1 MTTRTLTRFAKR
13 DDGQA
18 LVEFALITPFL
29 LLFLLGIIEFGRAW
43 NEHQVLTDATREG
56 ARQAAMYDANSGV
69 TQDSIEH
76 VIKRVLFSNNMEPDS
91 AKIDPPQGWFDDSG
105 TPLTVTVRYP
115 YRFIFFGELASWALN
130 TRKVMLNSSFTMR
143 NE

>member
-1 MTTRTLTRFAKR
+1 MTTRTLTRFAKK

-29 LLFLLGIIEFGRAW
+29 LLFLVAIIEFGRAW

-56 ARQAAMYDANSGV
+56 ARQAAMYDDAGLV
-69 TQDSIEH
+69 TQDSVEH

-91 AKIDPPQGWFDDSG
+91 AVITLTNWDGDSN
-105 TPLTVTVRYP
+105 TPLTVKVQYP

-143 NE
+143 ND

>member
-1 MTTRTLTRFAKR
+1 MMTRTLTRFAKR
-13 DDGQA
+13 EDGQA

-29 LLFLLGIIEFGRAW
+29 LLFLVAIIEFGRAW

-56 ARQAAMYDANSGV
+56 ARQAAVFDDAGGM

-91 AKIDPPQGWFDDSG
+91 AVITLTNWNGGGG
-105 TPLTVTVRYP
+105 TPVTVKVQYP

>member
-29 LLFLLGIIEFGRAW
+29 LLFLIGIVEFGRAW
-43 NEHQVLTDATREG
+43 NEHEVLTDATREG
-56 ARQAAMYDANSGV
+56 ARQAAVWDPSI
-69 TQDSIEH
+69 TEDSIKT
-76 VIKRVLFSNNMEPDS
+76 VVANVLAASNITADS
-91 AKIDPPQGWFDDSG
+91 IVLDNWDGGTG
-105 TPLTVTVRYP
+105 TPLTVHVVVP
-115 YRFIFFGELASWALN
+115 YRFVFFGAIAQWATGESDILLKS
-130 TRKVMLNSSFTMR
+130 TFIMR

>member
-18 LVEFALITPFL
+18 LIEFALITPFL
-29 LLFLLGIIEFGRAW
+29 LLFLVAIIEFGRAW

-56 ARQAAMYDANSGV
+56 ARQAAVYDDAGV
-69 TQDSIEH
+69 MTQDSIEH
-76 VIKRVLFSNNMEPDS
+76 AIKRVLFSNNMEPDS
-91 AKIDPPQGWFDDSG
+91 AVITLTNWNGGSG
-105 TPLTVTVRYP
+105 TPLTVKVEYP

>member
-18 LVEFALITPFL
+18 LIEFALITPFL
-29 LLFLLGIIEFGRAW
+29 LLFLVAIIEFGRAW
-43 NEHQVLTDATREG
+43 NEHQVLTDAVREG
-56 ARQAAMYDANSGV
+56 ARQAAIYDDAGVV

-91 AKIDPPQGWFDDSG
+91 ANITLTNWNGGSG
-105 TPLTVTVRYP
+105 TPLTVSVQYP

>member
-1 MTTRTLTRFAKR
+1 MTTRTLTRFATK

-56 ARQAAMYDANSGV
+56 ARQAAVYDDAGV
-69 TQDSIEH
+69 MTQDSIEH
-76 VIKRVLFSNNMEPDS
+76 AIKRVLFSNNMEPDS
-91 AKIDPPQGWFDDSG
+91 ADITLTNWNGGSG
-105 TPLTVTVRYP
+105 TPLTVTVQYP

>member
-1 MTTRTLTRFAKR
+1 MTTRTLTRFAKK

-29 LLFLLGIIEFGRAW
+29 LLFLVAIIEFGRAW

-56 ARQAAMYDANSGV
+56 ARQAAMYDDAGLV
-69 TQDSIEH
+69 TQDSVEH

-91 AKIDPPQGWFDDSG
+91 AVITLTNWDGDSN
-105 TPLTVTVRYP
+105 TPLTVKVQYP

>member
-56 ARQAAMYDANSGV
+56 ARQAAVFDDAKV
-69 TQDSIEH
+69 MTQDSIEH

-91 AKIDPPQGWFDDSG
+91 AVITLTNWDGGGG
-105 TPLTVTVRYP
+105 TPLTVKVQYP
-115 YRFIFFGELASWALN
+115 YRFIFFGELAAWATN

>member
-1 MTTRTLTRFAKR
+1 MTTRTLTRFATK

-56 ARQAAMYDANSGV
+56 ARQAAVFDSDGGV

-91 AKIDPPQGWFDDSG
+91 ADITLTNWNGGSG
-105 TPLTVTVRYP
+105 TPLTVTVQYP

>member
-56 ARQAAMYDANSGV
+56 ARQAAVYDDAGV
-69 TQDSIEH
+69 MTQDSIEH

-91 AKIDPPQGWFDDSG
+91 AVITLTNWDGGGG
-105 TPLTVTVRYP
+105 TALTVKVQYP
-115 YRFIFFGELASWALN
+115 YRFIFFGELAAWAMN
-130 TRKVMLNSSFTMR
+130 TRKVMLNSTFTMR

>member
-29 LLFLLGIIEFGRAW
+29 LLFLIGIVEFGRAW
-43 NEHQVLTDATREG
+43 NEHEVLTDATREG
-56 ARQAAMYDANSGV
+56 ARKAAVYDPAV
-69 TQDSIEH
+69 TKSDIEQVIVGRLASASMAADSI
-76 VIKRVLFSNNMEPDS
+76 VLTNWDGARDTYVQVRV
-91 AKIDPPQGWFDDSG
+91 
-105 TPLTVTVRYP
+105 VVP
-115 YRFIFFGELASWALN
+115 YRFIFFGALANWA
-130 TRKVMLNSSFTMR
+130 TGDRKVLLKSTFTMR

>member
-1 MTTRTLTRFAKR
+1 MTTRTLTRFATK

-56 ARQAAMYDANSGV
+56 ARQAAVYDDAGV
-69 TQDSIEH
+69 MTQDSIEH
-76 VIKRVLFSNNMEPDS
+76 AIKRVLFYKNMEPDS
-91 AKIDPPQGWFDDSG
+91 AVITLTNWDGGGG
-105 TPLTVTVRYP
+105 TPLTVKVQYP
-115 YRFIFFGELASWALN
+115 YRFIFFGELAAWATN

>member
-56 ARQAAMYDANSGV
+56 ARQAAMYDEAGLV

-76 VIKRVLFSNNMEPDS
+76 VIKRVLFYNNMEPDS
-91 AKIDPPQGWFDDSG
+91 AVITLTNWNGDSN
-105 TPLTVTVRYP
+105 TPLTVKVEYP
-115 YRFIFFGELASWALN
+115 YRFIFFGELAAWALN
-130 TRKVMLNSSFTMR
+130 KRKVMLNSSFTMR